1 MRVWE
6 MLKPN
11 TLTKTVTQGL
21 KKNSKRL
28 MSYRAMK
35 YLNDNRIVYRKYSE
49 DQPTQE
55 YEWGWFY
62 ADGTHG
68 YYSLFNSDAKIN
80 TLRSLKW
87 HLLTLWW
94 LNPDIN
100 LDKFKQLSE
109 VICYKPNNFVT
120 FNIPEELLNKV
131 VQDVFMQDLERPPKN
146 KLRKIVFKD
155 GTGLDKSQKLS
166 IVGQLIGRKSIEE
179 ERIYQC
185 MLDINDMD
193 EKITISKLAKLLKS
207 SSRTIHRNMSIELK
221 NEKDILNIQLEK
233 I

>member
-1 MRVWE
+1 
-6 MLKPN
+6 
-11 TLTKTVTQGL
+11 
-21 KKNSKRL
+21 
-28 MSYRAMK
+28 
-35 YLNDNRIVYRKYSE
+35 
-49 DQPTQE
+49 
-55 YEWGWFY
+55 
-62 ADGTHG
+62 
-68 YYSLFNSDAKIN
+68 
-80 TLRSLKW
+80 
-87 HLLTLWW
+87 
-94 LNPDIN
+94 
-100 LDKFKQLSE
+100 
-109 VICYKPNNFVT
+109 
-120 FNIPEELLNKV
+120 
-131 VQDVFMQDLERPPKN
+131 MQDLERPPKN

-193 EKITISKLAKLLKS
+193 EKITISKLAKLLKC

>member
-1 MRVWE
+1 
-6 MLKPN
+6 
-11 TLTKTVTQGL
+11 
-21 KKNSKRL
+21 
-28 MSYRAMK
+28 MSQRAMK
-35 YLNDNRIVYRKYSE
+35 YLNNNRIVYRKYSE

-55 YEWGWFY
+55 YEWGWYY

-94 LNPDIN
+94 LNPNMD
-100 LDKFKQLSE
+100 LDKFKELSE
-109 VICYKPNNFVT
+109 VICHKPNGFVT
-120 FNIPEELLNKV
+120 FNIPQELLDKV
-131 VQDVFMQDLERPPKN
+131 IQDVFMQDLEKPPKN
-146 KLRKIVFKD
+146 KLRKVVFKD
-155 GTGLDKSQKLS
+155 GTGLDRKQKLS

-185 MLDINDMD
+185 MLDLNDNGK
-193 EKITISKLAKLLKS
+193 KITISKIAKLLQC
-207 SSRTIHRNMSIELK
+207 SSRTIHRNMSTELK
-221 NEKDILNIQLEK
+221 KEKDILNIQLEK

>member
-1 MRVWE
+1 MRHC
-6 MLKPN
+6 
-11 TLTKTVTQGL
+11 VTQGL
-21 KKNSKRL
+21 KINSNRL

-55 YEWGWFY
+55 YEWGWYY

-94 LNPDIN
+94 LNPDMN
-100 LDKFKQLSE
+100 LNKFKQLSE
-109 VICYKPNNFVT
+109 VICHKPNNFVT

-155 GTGLDKSQKLS
+155 GSGLDRREKLS
-166 IVGQLIGRKSIEE
+166 IVGKLIGRKSIQE
-179 ERIYQC
+179 ERIYQA

-193 EKITISKLAKLLKS
+193 EKITISKLAKLLKC